1 MKVETLHT
9 LLKHTVFLGVV
20 LSLWEWGA
28 HSGAI
33 DPSFMGNPIGIIV
46 FTFENFGNARLWGDL
61 GYTLLAVFSS
71 FVIGSLAA
79 MATGLAFVT
88 WPKLEVF
95 CEPYMAAMNVLPR
108 IALVPLFILW
118 FGLGVGSKIAL
129 GVSLTFFI
137 VLSTTVAGIRG
148 VSQDHVTLTRT
159 LGASSRQ
166 MFFWVTLPSAV
177 PVLFSGLRL
186 GLIYALLGVVGAE
199 VIASERGLGQQLAYL
214 GSTFN
219 VNGVW
224 SLLFDL
230 ALIGVVIMKL
240 MGWIERRLLDWQ

>member
-1 MKVETLHT
+1 MKADTLRMLAQHA
-9 LLKHTVFLGVV
+9 LFVGVV
-20 LSLWEWGA
+20 LGLWEWAA
-28 HSGAI
+28 HTGYI
-33 DPSFMGNPIGIIV
+33 DPSFLGSPLGIIG
-46 FTFENFGNARLWGDL
+46 FTLENLANARLWGDL

-71 FVIGSLAA
+71 FFIGSVAA

-88 WPKLEVF
+88 WPKLEAF
-95 CEPYMAAMNVLPR
+95 CEPYVAAMNVLPR

-148 VSQDHVTLTRT
+148 VSQDHITLTRS

-166 MFFWVTLPSAV
+166 MFFWVTLPGAV

-199 VIASERGLGQQLAYL
+199 VIASERGLGQHQH
-214 GSTFN
+214 
-219 VNGVW
+219 
-224 SLLFDL
+224 
-230 ALIGVVIMKL
+230 K
-240 MGWIERRLLDWQ
+240 

>member
-1 MKVETLHT
+1 MKADTLRMLAQHA
-9 LLKHTVFLGVV
+9 VFVGVV
-20 LSLWEWGA
+20 LGLWEWGA
-28 HSGAI
+28 YTGFI
-33 DPSFMGNPIGIIV
+33 DPSFLGSPLGIIG
-46 FTFENFGNARLWGDL
+46 FTLENLANTRLWGDL

-71 FVIGSLAA
+71 FFIGSVAA

-88 WPKLEVF
+88 WPKLEAF
-95 CEPYMAAMNVLPR
+95 CEPYIAAMNVLPR

-148 VSQDHVTLTRT
+148 VSQDHITLTRS

-166 MFFWVTLPSAV
+166 MFFWVTLPGAV

-230 ALIGVVIMKL
+230 ALIGVLIMKL
-240 MGWIERRLLDWQ
+240 MTWIERRLLHWQ

>member
-1 MKVETLHT
+1 MKAETLRT
-9 LLKHTVFLGVV
+9 LVQHAAFVALALGA
-20 LSLWEWGA
+20 WEWAARAGWV
-28 HSGAI
+28 
-33 DPSFMGNPIGIIV
+33 DPSFVGTPLGIAA
-46 FTFENFGNARLWGDL
+46 FTLENFTNARLWGDL
-61 GYTLLAVFSS
+61 GWTLSAVFVS
-71 FVIGSLAA
+71 FAIGSLAA

-88 WPKLEVF
+88 WPRLEAF
-95 CEPYMAAMNVLPR
+95 CEPYIAALNVLPR

-118 FGLGVGSKIAL
+118 FGLGLGSKIAM

-148 VSQDHVTLTRT
+148 VSQDHITLTRT

-166 MFFWVTLPSAV
+166 MFFWVTLPGAV

-186 GLIYALLGVVGAE
+186 GLIYAFLGVVGAE

-230 ALIGVVIMKL
+230 AFIGVLIMKL
-240 MGWIERRLLDWQ
+240 MSWLERRLLHWQ

>member
-1 MKVETLHT
+1 MKAETLRMLAQHA
-9 LLKHTVFLGVV
+9 VFVGVV
-20 LSLWEWGA
+20 LGLWEWGA
-28 HSGAI
+28 RNGFI
-33 DPSFMGNPIGIIV
+33 DPSFLGSPLGIIG
-46 FTFENFGNARLWGDL
+46 FSLENLTNTRLWGDL

-71 FVIGSLAA
+71 FFIGSVAA

-88 WPKLEVF
+88 WPKLEAF
-95 CEPYMAAMNVLPR
+95 CEPYVAAMNVLPR

-148 VSQDHVTLTRT
+148 VSQDHITLTRS

-166 MFFWVTLPSAV
+166 LFFWVTLPGAV

-230 ALIGVVIMKL
+230 ALIGVLIMKL
-240 MGWIERRLLDWQ
+240 MNWVERRLLHWQ

>member
-1 MKVETLHT
+1 MKAETLRT
-9 LLKHTVFLGVV
+9 LAQHALFVCVFLG
-20 LSLWEWGA
+20 LWEWGA
-28 HSGAI
+28 RAGWV
-33 DPSFMGNPIGIIV
+33 DPSFMGSPLGIIT
-46 FTFENFGNARLWGDL
+46 FTLENLSNARLWGDL
-61 GYTLLAVFSS
+61 GYTLLAVFAS
-71 FVIGSLAA
+71 FVIGSVAA
-79 MATGLAFVT
+79 MVTGLAFVT
-88 WPKLEVF
+88 WPKFEAF
-95 CEPYMAAMNVLPR
+95 CDHYISAFNVLPR

-118 FGLGVGSKIAL
+118 FGLGIGSKIAL

-137 VLSTTVAGIRG
+137 VLSSTVAGIRG

-166 MFFWVTLPSAV
+166 MFFSVTLPGAV

-186 GLIYALLGVVGAE
+186 GVIYALLGVVGAE

-230 ALIGVVIMKL
+230 ALIGVLIMKL
-240 MGWIERRLLDWQ
+240 MNWIERRLLHWQ

>member
-1 MKVETLHT
+1 MKADTWRAGGLHA
-9 LLKHTVFLGVV
+9 LFVAVV
-20 LSLWEWGA
+20 LGLWEWGA
-28 HSGAI
+28 RVGWV
-33 DPSFMGNPIGIIV
+33 DPSFVGSPLGIAT
-46 FTFENFGNARLWGDL
+46 FTLENFSNARLWGDL
-61 GYTLLAVFSS
+61 GWTLMAVFAS
-71 FVIGSLAA
+71 FAIGSLAA

-88 WPKLEVF
+88 WPRLEAF
-95 CEPYMAAMNVLPR
+95 CEPYIAALNVLPR

-118 FGLGVGSKIAL
+118 FGLGLGSKIAM

-148 VSQDHVTLTRT
+148 VSQDHITLTRT
-159 LGASSRQ
+159 LGASSGQ
-166 MFFWVTLPSAV
+166 MFFWVTLPGAV

-186 GLIYALLGVVGAE
+186 GLIYAFLGVVGAE

-224 SLLFDL
+224 SLLLDL
-230 ALIGVVIMKL
+230 ALIGVLIMKL
-240 MGWIERRLLDWQ
+240 MGGVERRLLHWQ